1 MKDQQKKLLPL
12 FYLFSALTFL
22 IIPFKNYLHRWG
34 ISGSVLMIANL
45 LFYILSVVV
54 FWMQQKALNNKNPN
68 VFVRSVLG
76 SVMIKMLVCV
86 VAIIFYKIFFAGV
99 FSKISVFVAM
109 FFYLFYLAVE
119 VSILLKMNKQTN
131 V

>member
-1 MKDQQKKLLPL
+1 MKDLQKKILPL
-12 FYLFSALTFL
+12 FYLFTVITFL
-22 IIPFKNYLHRWG
+22 IIPFKNYLHKWG

-45 LFYILSVVV
+45 LFFVMSIVI
-54 FWMQQKALNNKNPN
+54 FIMQQKALMNKNPH
-68 VFVRSVLG
+68 VFVRSILG

-86 VAIIFYKIFFAGV
+86 LAIILYKICFGIY

-119 VSILLKMNKQTN
+119 VSILLKMNKQN
-131 V
+131 NA